1 MLICAATNNAKKL
14 QELKRILEKQGHIVK
29 SLKEL
34 NVQAD
39 PEETGDTFEQNA
51 MIKAREICKLVDMPV
66 IADDS
71 GLMVDILKGEPGVRS
86 ARYSGIHGDDQANN
100 ATLIK
105 NLQLLNVSESM
116 AQFVCMVCMVLPN
129 GKEICF
135 KGVCEGKVV
144 CQPKGENGFGYDP
157 LFIPKL
163 IEKADGTVVE
173 NTENFTYAQLESW
186 QKDAI
191 SHRGQAL
198 QLLEQ
203 NLMKFLQETS

>member
-1 MLICAATNNAKKL
+1 MVICAATNNAKKL

-51 MIKAREICKLVDMPV
+51 MLKAREICKLVDMPV

-71 GLMVDILKGEPGVRS
+71 GLMVDILGGEPGVYS
-86 ARYSGIHGDDQANN
+86 ARYSGIHGDDHANN
-100 ATLIK
+100 LTLIQ
-105 NLQLLNVSESM
+105 NLQRLNVSESL
-116 AQFVCMVCMVLPN
+116 AQFVCVVCMVLPT
-129 GKEICF
+129 GKVICF
-135 KGVCEGKVV
+135 EGVCKGKVI
-144 CQPKGENGFGYDP
+144 CEPKGENGFGYDP
-157 LFIPKL
+157 LFVPKM
-163 IEKADGTVVE
+163 IGKADGTVEE
-173 NTENFTYAQLESW
+173 NTENLTYAQLKSG

-198 QLLEQ
+198 QALEQ
-203 NLMKFLQETS
+203 NLVKFLQETS